1 VRNTK
6 VIKAVLLSLGMLALA
21 TAPSGAG
28 ANLDMRVSP
37 AVSMEPA
44 LLRIHYRVEPNAAN
58 RRILITV
65 ESGDFYRSSEIQL
78 EGDTA
83 PLSSMVEYRNVPAGV
98 YEISAVLAG
107 SDGRQRA
114 VAHRSL
120 TVIGMAQ

>member
-1 VRNTK
+1 MRNTK
-6 VIKAVLLSLGMLALA
+6 VIKAVLLSAGMLALA

-44 LLRIHYRVEPNAAN
+44 LLKIQYRVEPDAAN

-78 EGDTA
+78 EGDNA
-83 PLSSMVEYRNVPAGV
+83 PRTRTIEYRNVPAGV

-114 VAHRSL
+114 MAHRSL
-120 TVIGMAQ
+120 TVIGMAP